1 MIMGERARSIAAKLN
16 RSKEL
21 KATVG
26 FDGYIDELVR
36 VVQQGDS
43 QSGYTYFP
51 SISAFAD
58 RLQEA
63 AGKSTDLETVTTDI
77 KLGGNA
83 PIMSNALACL
93 GVDTTCIGAMGCP
106 ELRDVFREM
115 ATRCHCI
122 SLCEPAYTH
131 ALEFGDGKVMMANC
145 KPLENLNWKNLKA
158 FMGLDAIVSLFD
170 NCQLIA
176 MVNWSG
182 IVGAGDIWDGISR
195 EVLPLLQNK
204 HRFFFDL
211 CDPSKKSREDILSV
225 LEKIQKFKAYG
236 SVVLGMNENEAL
248 RVAGAMGAS
257 ITVAEEAGKVIY
269 SALPIDAVVVHP
281 IDRCIAVTENGT
293 VVQPGRVVE
302 NPRIST
308 GGGDNF
314 NAGFCLGQM
323 LELDIADSMLLG
335 IAVSGCYVQ
344 NGSSPD
350 RKQIID
356 YLDSF

>member
-1 MIMGERARSIAAKLN
+1 MGGRAQLIAEKLN
-16 RSKEL
+16 FLPNL

-43 QSGYTYFP
+43 ESGYTFFP

-63 AGKSTDLETVTTDI
+63 AGKSADLETVTTDI

-106 ELRDVFREM
+106 ELREVFREM
-115 ATRCHCI
+115 AKRCHCI

-145 KPLENLNWKNLKA
+145 KPLEDLNWQNIKA
-158 FMGLDAIVSLFD
+158 YMGLETIVSLFD
-170 NCQLIA
+170 SCQLIA
-176 MVNWSG
+176 LVNWSG
-182 IVGAGDIWDGISR
+182 IVGAGDIWDGIRS

-211 CDPSKKSREDILSV
+211 CDPSKKSPEDILAAM
-225 LEKIQKFKAYG
+225 EKIRKFQAYG
-236 SVVLGMNENEAL
+236 TVVLGMNENEAL
-248 RVAGAMGAS
+248 RVAAAVGSRAS
-257 ITVAEEAGKVIY
+257 TAEEAGRKIY
-269 SALPIDAVVVHP
+269 ELLPVDAIIVHP
-281 IDRCIAVTENGT
+281 IDRCIAVTEAGIT
-293 VVQPGRVVE
+293 VQPGRVVA

-323 LELDIADSMLLG
+323 LELNIADSMLLG

-344 NGSSPD
+344 NGCSPD
-350 RKQIID
+350 LHQVVR
-356 YLDSF
+356 YLNDF